1 MIKITKEVIQECA
14 KNLLFDITEEELNN
28 TIDEFDSI
36 LKQMSYLGELKNID
50 NVEPLT
56 FPIDEIHSYLRED
69 IPSTPVDVNEELKMV
84 PSRLGNQVKLPKV
97 VG

>member
-1 MIKITKEVIQECA
+1 MIKITKDVINECA
-14 KNLLFDITEEELNN
+14 TNLMFNISEEELNN
-28 TIDEFDSI
+28 TLEEFDSI
-36 LKQMSYLGELKNID
+36 VKQMSFLANIKDID

-56 FPIDEIHSYLRED
+56 FPIDEIHSYLRDD
-69 IPSTPVDVNEELKMV
+69 IPCESMNVEEELKMV

>member
-1 MIKITKEVIQECA
+1 MTKITKEVINECA
-14 KNLLFDITEEELNN
+14 TNLMFNITDEELNT

-36 LKQMSYLGELKNID
+36 IKQMSFLANIND
-50 NVEPLT
+50 IDTIEPMT

-69 IPSTPVDVNEELKMV
+69 IPCESMNVEETLKMV

>member
-1 MIKITKEVIQECA
+1 MMKITKEVIQECA